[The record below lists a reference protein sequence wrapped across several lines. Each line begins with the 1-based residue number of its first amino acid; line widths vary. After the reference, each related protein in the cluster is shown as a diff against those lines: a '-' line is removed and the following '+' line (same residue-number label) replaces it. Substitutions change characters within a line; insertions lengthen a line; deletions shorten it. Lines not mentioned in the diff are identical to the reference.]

1 MQDNY
6 LGKRPSQVPRSMNKV
21 CAKIQ
26 SADSNYL
33 ACNCDLNQELLH
45 NVDWFWILV
54 SDWVRACV
62 SRIKSISKG

>member
-26 SADSNYL
+26 SADSS
-33 ACNCDLNQELLH
+33 DLPFDVFSNLIFLQ
-45 NVDWFWILV
+45 
-54 SDWVRACV
+54 
-62 SRIKSISKG
+62 RIIS